1 MCMCKRGVGGSW
13 AVSVHY
19 MVVEKQNFG
28 HFLVFSLLL
37 AKQFLAFLDFY
48 RTNVVK
54 FFGGNEIYEKCVIS
68 TRMVYEMVF
77 SVSKLVVLSFEDKKV
92 N

>member
-1 MCMCKRGVGGSW
+1 M
-13 AVSVHY
+13 
-19 MVVEKQNFG
+19 
-28 HFLVFSLLL
+28 
-37 AKQFLAFLDFY
+37 
-48 RTNVVK
+48 K